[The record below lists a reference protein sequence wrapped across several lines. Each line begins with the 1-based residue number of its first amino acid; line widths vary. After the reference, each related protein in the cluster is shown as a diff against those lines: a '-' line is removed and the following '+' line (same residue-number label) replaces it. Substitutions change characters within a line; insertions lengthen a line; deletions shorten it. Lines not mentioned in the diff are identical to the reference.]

1 MAASRIRRPAMKKR
15 FQLVGFDSA
24 PDRRATM
31 ARDVRA
37 GLTNAPRTIPP
48 KYFYDAEGSRLFDA
62 ICALPEYYLTRAE
75 HALLAEH
82 AADVVARAGSTVLL
96 EVGSG
101 MARKTGLLL
110 GAMAARGDNVLYV
123 PFDIDPEALRSSAR
137 ALVGAHPRLHVRG
150 VVGDFSQGLGQLAM
164 GAGPGVGP
172 RLFAFLGSTIG
183 NLDEAEAPAL
193 VGEVARLMNAA
204 DSFLLG
210 IDLVKDPRVL
220 QAAYDDSAGVTARF
234 NRNILH
240 VLSAALDGDLDPARF
255 EHVAEWNAEKE
266 RVDIYLEARQGHTAT
281 LRELGMRIAFA
292 GGERIQTEISRKFTR
307 ASVARTL
314 AQAGMHEE
322 CWYEGG
328 GFALVL
334 ARRR

>member
-1 MAASRIRRPAMKKR
+1 MKKR

-37 GLTNAPRTIPP
+37 GLGRRPRTLPP

-75 HALLAEH
+75 SALLAEH
-82 AADVVARAGSTVLL
+82 AGDIVARAGSTVLL

-110 GAMAARGDNVLYV
+110 GAMAALGDNVLYV

-164 GAGPGVGP
+164 GAGPGVGA

-183 NLDEAEAPAL
+183 NLDETEAPAL
-193 VGEVARLMNAA
+193 VGEIARLMTEG

-210 IDLVKDPRVL
+210 VDLVKDARVL
-220 QAAYDDSAGVTARF
+220 QAAYDDAAGVTAKF
-234 NRNILH
+234 NKNILR
-240 VLSAALDGDLDPARF
+240 VLSTALGGDLDPARF
-255 EHVAEWNAEKE
+255 DHVAEWNPAKE
-266 RVDIYLEARQGHTAT
+266 RVDIYLEAREAHEAT
-281 LRELGMRIAFA
+281 LRELGMHLTFA
-292 GGERIQTEISRKFTR
+292 KGERIQTEISRKFTR
-307 ASVARTL
+307 ESVARTL
-314 AQAGMHEE
+314 AQAGMREDR
-322 CWYEGG
+322 WYEGG

-334 ARRR
+334 ARRV